1 MPKIEE
7 GRLQAAIWLFQPVFA
22 QCGLRVHYPSMISS
36 NGKYRSLI
44 GKLSTFR
51 GFVWPAIFGDW
62 GMVFFDVIFTLGG
75 DVLPI
80 DKELVKSSR

>member
-22 QCGLRVHYPSMISS
+22 QCGLRVQYPSMISS

-62 GMVFFDVIFTLGG
+62 RMVFFVIFTLGG